1 MEDEQTLGN
10 SSFCFISLIVFVQK
24 QPRSDAAGVALRGKI
39 YVVGGFDGANQLRSV
54 ERFNPR
60 TGRWKKVALATLATK
75 RREEPLQVRS
85 MGTARSG
92 VAAAAL
98 DGDLF
103 VVGGWD
109 GTRRLRT
116 GEVINNTHLLIANK
130 HIEQVYDPAT
140 NRWRSLPK
148 MNTPR

>member
-1 MEDEQTLGN
+1 MEDGQTIGD

-24 QPRSDAAGVALRGKI
+24 QPRSDAAGVVLGGKV
-39 YVVGGFDGANQLRSV
+39 YVVGGFDGTNQLRSV

-60 TGRWKKVALATLATK
+60 TDQWKKVVFCYHCIG
-75 RREEPLQVRS
+75 REEPLQVRS
-85 MGTARSG
+85 MSTARSG

-98 DGDLF
+98 DGALY

-116 GEVINNTHLLIANK
+116 GEVINNNHLLIAKK
-130 HIEQVYDPAT
+130 HC
-140 NRWRSLPK
+140 
-148 MNTPR
+148 